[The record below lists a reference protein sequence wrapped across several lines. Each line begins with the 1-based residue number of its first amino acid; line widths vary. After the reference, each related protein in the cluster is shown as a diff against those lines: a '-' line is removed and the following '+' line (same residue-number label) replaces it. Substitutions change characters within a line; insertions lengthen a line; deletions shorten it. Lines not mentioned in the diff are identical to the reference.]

1 MSTPQTPY
9 APEDG
14 WRRLDPRTVLV
25 TALVVA
31 GVVAGAAV
39 PAVLGLARWLGL
51 PDAVLWALAAA

>member
-1 MSTPQTPY
+1 MSTV
-9 APEDG
+9 APPAD

-39 PAVLGLARWLGL
+39 PSRSG
-51 PDAVLWALAAA
+51 